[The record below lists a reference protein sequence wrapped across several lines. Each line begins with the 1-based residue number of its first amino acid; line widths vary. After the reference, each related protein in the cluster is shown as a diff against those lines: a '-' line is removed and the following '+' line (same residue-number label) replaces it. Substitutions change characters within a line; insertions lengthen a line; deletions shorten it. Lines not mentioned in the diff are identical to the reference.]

1 MPSQAPT
8 CPRARFHYRHSFPA
22 ALLCLTLVAAP
33 ALVATPTLVAAA
45 LVATP
50 ASAQTPS
57 KGTPNP
63 PKTKENE
70 DKQALIRK
78 ILTGDDYKNT
88 VLKFDYSKHQ
98 VSLKDMD
105 KYWDKKNVYI
115 LDLRSPEQYK
125 SGHIKGALHLGADI
139 LEDKLRKL
147 VPDKKATIIVYC
159 NNSLFPTRMI
169 SLTDSCLPQFSALG
183 YENVF
188 SLAPIWHDS
197 PTYNRSF
204 MEGPHWV
211 KGESGK

>member
-1 MPSQAPT
+1 MVASGQKILLRMGSNAGVAPKIST
-8 CPRARFHYRHSFPA
+8 PVFYNVGNINLTGVINGINVEEENR
-22 ALLCLTLVAAP
+22 LLIEEEKT
-33 ALVATPTLVAAA
+33 
-45 LVATP
+45 
-50 ASAQTPS
+50 
-57 KGTPNP
+57 KE
-63 PKTKENE
+63 KTKENE

-211 KGESGK
+211 KGENGK